1 MKILNILIFC
11 IIISTFAGCSE
22 NGNITNADSSSLHN
36 INLNEEEKKQL
47 ERESQILWTVLDKDG
62 NDKEMLQSNNEDVN
76 KIIDIIEKH
85 CLTVDNRDFKDLDVE
100 DEYDL
105 YSYNFIKKLENEN
118 YKELVNNMYKD
129 NKLVLNHKNL
139 IWYRNYFNEDMT
151 TCKVTIEP
159 EFVIDKANK
168 DYLDK
173 NKMNLD
179 EVYQE
184 KRVYYVEKLENEWKI
199 VNIEKGAL
207 TKRNQA
213 G

>member
-47 ERESQILWTVLDKDG
+47 ERESQTLWTVLDKDG

-151 TCKVTIEP
+151 TCKVTIES